1 VQQPP
6 GGGVKGVGGVGGVR
20 RLSIQSDS
28 VRADLVLSAAAP
40 IGSLLPSIV
49 DILAGDGG
57 YHAGPVATRYQ
68 LSLPGG
74 AALDPS
80 KPLTSFKI
88 RDGATLILT
97 SSTTVLLAP
106 RLDDAAEAIASSVAS
121 AELHWNPP
129 GARLVGL
136 LVATWLAG
144 LSAAVMIRNL
154 FDPNGDRGH
163 GDVGVVAT
171 IGLLSLLAAV
181 IAYRLFRE
189 PSAGL
194 ALGLLGTGFTALAGL
209 VAVPGGPGA
218 LNALFATAAAATSAG
233 AMRVMGYHA
242 TVFTALAG
250 VAASGTV
257 AALVS
262 AVTAAPL
269 ATIGA
274 VSAAI
279 SLALVEVSA
288 PVSIMLAKLRP
299 PPATAPDGQLPNSD
313 RLNASAL
320 RAHSWLTSLIAAF
333 SSSAA
338 LGAIGAAVG
347 PYLTSGPRM
356 PGIAFAAVTG
366 GVLLLR
372 ARAHCDIARSVPLI
386 ICGTTVLSAALVD
399 SAASYPSRT
408 AHIAAVSMLLAACA
422 LCFGFT
428 IYSTPLSP
436 VARRSVELLECF
448 ALASV
453 VPLACWICGLYGA
466 ARGVNLQ

>member
-1 VQQPP
+1 VQQPL
-6 GGGVKGVGGVGGVR
+6 GGGYGGVR

-40 IGSLLPSIV
+40 IGSLLPAIV

-57 YHAGPVATRYQ
+57 YDAGPVATRYQ
-68 LSLPGG
+68 LSLPGC

-80 KPLTSFKI
+80 KPLTSFRI

-97 SSTTVLLAP
+97 SSTTELLAP
-106 RLDDAAEAIASSVAS
+106 RLDDAAEAIASSVAA

-129 GARLVGL
+129 RARLVGM

-144 LSAAVMIRNL
+144 LSAAVMIRTL
-154 FDPNGDRGH
+154 FDVNGDRGH
-163 GDVGVVAT
+163 GDVAIVAT

-194 ALGLLGTGFTALAGL
+194 ALGLLGSGFAGLAGL

-233 AMRVMGYHA
+233 TMRVMGYHA

-250 VAASGTV
+250 VAASGTA

-269 ATIGA
+269 ATVGA

-288 PVSIMLAKLRP
+288 PVSIMLAHLRP

-313 RLNASAL
+313 RVNASAL

-356 PGIAFAAVTG
+356 PGIVFAAVTG

-372 ARAHCDIARSVPLI
+372 ARTHCDIARSVPLI
-386 ICGTTVLSAALVD
+386 ICGTTALSAALVD
-399 SAASYPSRT
+399 SAACYPSHT
-408 AHIAAVSMLLAACA
+408 AHIAAVSMLLAALA
-422 LCFGFT
+422 LCFGFS

-436 VARRSVELLECF
+436 VSRRSVELLEYF

-466 ARGVNLQ
+466 ARGVNLL

>member
-1 VQQPP
+1 
-6 GGGVKGVGGVGGVR
+6 
-20 RLSIQSDS
+20 
-28 VRADLVLSAAAP
+28 VLSAAAP

-80 KPLTSFKI
+80 KPLASFKI

-97 SSTTVLLAP
+97 SSTTELLAP
-106 RLDDAAEAIASSVAS
+106 RLDDAAEAIASSVAA

-129 GARLVGL
+129 RARLVGM

-144 LSAAVMIRNL
+144 LSAAVVIRTL

-194 ALGLLGTGFTALAGL
+194 TLGLLGSGFAALAGL
-209 VAVPGGPGA
+209 IAVPGGPGA
-218 LNALFATAAAATSAG
+218 LNALFATAATATSAG

-250 VAASGTV
+250 VAASGAA
-257 AALVS
+257 AALVG

-269 ATIGA
+269 ATIGT

-299 PPATAPDGQLPNSD
+299 PPATAPDRQPRGILPNSD
-313 RLNASAL
+313 RVNASAL

-372 ARAHCDIARSVPLI
+372 ARTHCDVGRSVPLI
-386 ICGTTVLSAALVD
+386 ICGTTALSAALVD
-399 SAASYPSRT
+399 SAACYPSHT
-408 AHIAAVSMLLAACA
+408 AHIAVLSMLLAAFA
-422 LCFGFT
+422 LCFGFS

-436 VARRSVELLECF
+436 VARRSVELLESF

-466 ARGVNLQ
+466 ARGVNLP